1 MKFDN
6 PKYVERYEDVIF
18 EPQTAVHAVVANGQH
33 QEMKNFRFIAD
44 NTDEVT
50 AFNWNR
56 ARLSVDFKVNLLA
69 DGANIA
75 VDDHNGIVN
84 GAHSLIM
91 NLSVTINGKT
101 LYDCNKA
108 NHCVNI
114 KNMLEY
120 SPAYAESLGT
130 NEFFYVDTSRH
141 AEERPAQANYNK
153 GFAARKARLGTS
165 STVVTEITLNRY
177 SFFERLEDEL
187 LPNTRV
193 ELKFETERDG
203 NVIWRAGD
211 DCRVIITRMQLIV
224 PRITF
229 NSEGQELFSLLK
241 TPRNASARHAK
252 GPIPL
257 GNTSLVTLSVS
268 TCIRG
273 YLKDLS
279 PTFGAFWRFRSPGNG
294 VCFSRR
300 RRSLF
305 PSRITSTRT
314 SAPELSL
321 SFAELSTSFGQRQC
335 GTRYP
340 RTSRSRAEL
349 GCRKSTRGISS
360 SAFAS
365 RQLSFFQLCFYE
377 QYLVSRLS
385 AWSRTVRS
393 SALLLFIYSFARGA
407 ACRQRTL
414 SRLPLVMLFYVPC
427 FGI

>member
-18 EPQTAVHAVVANGQH
+18 EPQTALNAVVANGQH
-33 QEMKNFRFIAD
+33 QAMKNFRFIAD

-50 AFNWNR
+50 VFNWNR

-84 GAHSLIM
+84 GSHSLIR
-91 NLSVTINGKT
+91 NLSVTINGKK
-101 LYDCNKA
+101 LYDFDQA

-141 AEERPAQANYNK
+141 AEERPAQATYNK
-153 GFAARKARLGTS
+153 GFAARKASLGVS

-193 ELKFETERDG
+193 ELNFETEKDG
-203 NVIWRAGD
+203 NVIWQAGA

-229 NSEGQELFSLLK
+229 NSEGQKLYMSTYLKPHKWTYLRENIETSAVTKQRSGNFRITTGLNKPRHVFVFIINTANIDNQEENSFLYDTFAVSTDPLNLVRCYLEVGNGIRYPDIEYSLATDPTRVYRDLMSYAHKFSEFQLGSLL
-241 TPRNASARHAK
+241 NIS
-252 GPIPL
+252 
-257 GNTSLVTLSVS
+257 NFESLYPFIYFDLTHQKQDIRDGVTKL
-268 TCIRG
+268 
-273 YLKDLS
+273 
-279 PTFGAFWRFRSPGNG
+279 TFHY
-294 VCFSRR
+294 
-300 RRSLF
+300 
-305 PSRITSTRT
+305 
-314 SAPELSL
+314 ELSGPTAADYNIYAMTL
-321 SFAELSTSFGQRQC
+321 
-335 GTRYP
+335 
-340 RTSRSRAEL
+340 
-349 GCRKSTRGISS
+349 
-360 SAFAS
+360 
-365 RQLSFFQLCFYE
+365 YE
-377 QYLVSRLS
+377 QDVELYQAGGKILI
-385 AWSRTVRS
+385 RS
-393 SALLLFIYSFARGA
+393 
-407 ACRQRTL
+407 
-414 SRLPLVMLFYVPC
+414 
-427 FGI
+427 